1 MKKRILALLLSCAM
15 VVGLA
20 ACGGGSSD
28 NGGAADN
35 GSAPA
40 PAAED
45 TETAGAPGSTD
56 LADLTVGAIYINGK
70 NDTAGYTY
78 QHSNGIVTA
87 MRNLGMDVDSQLYVV
102 DYVEEDYD
110 AVCQAIDTLV
120 GEGCDIIFGISFGYL
135 DAFNDKAAE
144 YPDVIFSHATGYLCN
159 DTNFNNYFGRAYQ
172 ARYLAVIN

>member
-28 NGGAADN
+28 NSGGAADN

-45 TETAGAPGSTD
+45 AESAGEAGSTD

-78 QHSNGIVTA
+78 QH
-87 MRNLGMDVDSQLYVV
+87 
-102 DYVEEDYD
+102 
-110 AVCQAIDTLV
+110 
-120 GEGCDIIFGISFGYL
+120 
-135 DAFNDKAAE
+135 
-144 YPDVIFSHATGYLCN
+144 
-159 DTNFNNYFGRAYQ
+159 
-172 ARYLAVIN
+172 